1 MIDDW
6 FMDALRRDIKRK
18 GFFCVDNNTFMRMNQ
33 NDKEK
38 VIQIIK
44 SGSYELG
51 EYECSVCK
59 ADEDNLNQNQ
69 RHRHKQH
76 KTVFF
81 IYDEER
87 YVRPKWIERVSD
99 LVDFTLYYRYKK
111 LNRYFRG
118 QKAQYDLMPSLFRHQ
133 EWVEREMELN
143 ARVYSERP
151 QDFADCSSTFE
162 KLVRLKHYVQPSRL
176 IDLSAN
182 PLVALFFAC
191 SISSYEEKEDVGVIY
206 EAYCENEN
214 EKFACASDTVLM
226 LTAMTNTP
234 LRRGRSEKWE
244 KLTLPCKGNYKIV
257 GKNCENICP
266 KIDKKSCYHNCW
278 PKAKEDGG
286 AVAVGNKK
294 YKWSEM
300 KERQLKENRWAY
312 RYIGELSHQCKK
324 EGMTIYWDDLC
335 YNELNQCVLVRPPLN
350 NDRIVRQQGCFIMC
364 GMNPDNIYEPPEDL
378 YRFFRHPRKGKKA
391 TFYYILPED
400 RELILKKLKLL
411 GIDEYYIY
419 PEMERE
425 IEVLKNSVLK
435 KTNKKEEDEAEE
447 EEKDYLAEAL
457 YSESKKSEVSK

>member
-1 MIDDW
+1 MINDW

-18 GFFCVDNNTFMRMNQ
+18 GFFCVDNNAFARMNQ
-33 NDKEK
+33 NDRKK

-44 SGSYELG
+44 SEKYDLDGYKCL
-51 EYECSVCK
+51 VCNAK
-59 ADEDNLNQNQ
+59 ENKKRKKQN
-69 RHRHKQH
+69 

-81 IYDEER
+81 IYDE
-87 YVRPKWIERVSD
+87 K
-99 LVDFTLYYRYKK
+99 RYKK
-111 LNRYFRG
+111 PKRIKVVADLVNLTLDYEYEELNRYFRG

-151 QDFADCSSTFE
+151 QDFADCNSTFE

-191 SISSYEEKEDVGVIY
+191 SISSSGEKEDVGVIY
-206 EAYCENEN
+206 EAYCENKN

-226 LTAMTNTP
+226 LTAMTNT
-234 LRRGRSEKWE
+234 
-244 KLTLPCKGNYKIV
+244 KLPFKDDKIPCREPGKMPGVKCIPKACKGSCFKSCWS
-257 GKNCENICP
+257 KEEEN
-266 KIDKKSCYHNCW
+266 KRNRKKKKSL
-278 PKAKEDGG
+278 
-286 AVAVGNKK
+286 GNKK
-294 YKWSEM
+294 
-300 KERQLKENRWAY
+300 RFVN
-312 RYIGELSHQCKK
+312 YIEELSHQCKK

-378 YRFFRHPRKGKKA
+378 YRFFRHPRTGKKA

-419 PEMERE
+419 PELERE

-435 KTNKKEEDEAEE
+435 STNKKEENETTE

-457 YSESKKSEVSK
+457 YSESKKSEESK